1 MLRKLYN
8 LSLSSDKDFARK
20 IRQITG
26 KVPKDLELYK
36 IAFYHRS
43 SSNGRVAGK
52 MSNERLEFL
61 GDAILSCAV
70 GEYLFK
76 KYPMGDEGFLT
87 KMRSKIVKRQTL
99 NAIAEQM
106 GLDLFLLEFNQTDL
120 SDSMLGNA
128 LEALLG
134 AFYLENGYEKTK
146 AFIIKK
152 IIRKQLNIK
161 KLEDHD
167 DNFKSQLLEWSQR
180 EGAKIHY
187 QVLDKFK
194 KNKRDHFKVSVLIN
208 NDEVATAED
217 YSKKSAEQQAS
228 KKALEILTNEKAEAE

>member
-1 MLRKLYN
+1 LRKLYN
-8 LSLSSDKDFARK
+8 LSLSSDREFARK

-26 KVPKDLELYK
+26 VIPRDIELYK

-43 SSNGRVAGK
+43 GSNGRDLGK
-52 MSNERLEFL
+52 ASNERLEFL

-120 SDSMLGNA
+120 SNSMLGNS

-146 AFIIKK
+146 AFISRK
-152 IIRKQLNIK
+152 IIRKQLNLK
-161 KLEDHD
+161 KLEDLD

-180 EGAKIHY
+180 EGVKIRY

-194 KNKRDHFKVSVLIN
+194 KNNRDHFKVSVIVN
-208 NDEVATAED
+208 NNEVATAED
-217 YSKKSAEQQAS
+217 YNKKSAEQQAS
-228 KKALEILTNEKAEAE
+228 RKALELLTSHKEEVE